1 MGKMNGYHRELIK
14 DDLKKLTELS
24 RLGRGDIIKMTCLA
38 GSGHPGGS
46 MSSID
51 MYLALYSFAHIAPDN
66 YTCPDRD
73 RIVISHG
80 HTSPGAYAAL
90 ARLGFMDPREVI
102 LGFRRFDSPYEGH
115 VVRPIPGI
123 EWSSGNLGQGLAA
136 GCGYA
141 LAARMKNLNYHTY
154 VMMSDGEQAKGQV
167 AEARRFAKKYGLA
180 GLTVLIDHNHLQ
192 ISGRVEDIM
201 PVNIKENYLA
211 DGWRVVEVP
220 GHDFQ
225 ALFEAMQTCR
235 DDDQN
240 PCAIICATVM
250 GQNVSFMENKPE
262 YHGRAL
268 TRDECVKALA
278 ELGVEN
284 DLEKLA
290 ADRNKPVKLFDP
302 KEIPIPRLVTGKNR
316 VYPENADPR
325 QALGNALEDIARLN
339 PDPPIAVFDC
349 DLAESVQTHKF
360 AKARP
365 ESFFEAGVSEH
376 ATATIAGALS
386 VNGIT
391 SIWGDFGV
399 FGIDEVYNQLR
410 LNDINRSH
418 LKVFATHLGYNVG
431 PDGKTHQCIDYVGL
445 LRNLF
450 GFKIVLPCD
459 ANQADHILRYVL
471 NQPGNWVIGVGRTKL
486 PPVKNENGALFFSA
500 DYKFNYGKVDL
511 LRSGDRCAVLTM
523 GAMTFRALDAHE
535 ILKKDGIW
543 ARIYNISSPLA
554 IDPGVVREAAQTGLI
569 VTYEDHNV
577 HSGLGSIVGRMI
589 AEIGIT
595 VKFKCLGVTQYGASA
610 DSETLFRK
618 AGLDA
623 AALAQTVRSSLG

>member
-1 MGKMNGYHRELIK
+1 MNGYHRELTK

-24 RLGRGDIIKMTCLA
+24 RLSRGDIIKMTCLA

-51 MYLALYSFAHIAPDN
+51 MYLAVYSFAHIAPDN
-66 YTCPDRD
+66 YTNPNRD

-102 LGFRRFDSPYEGH
+102 LGFRRLDSPYEGH

-141 LAARMKNLNYHTY
+141 LAARMKGLDYHTY

-180 GLTVLIDHNHLQ
+180 GLTVLIDNNHLQ

-211 DGWRVVEVP
+211 DGWRVLEVP
-220 GHDFQ
+220 GHDFH
-225 ALFEAMQTCR
+225 ALYEAMQTCR

-240 PCAIICATVM
+240 PCAIICVTVM
-250 GQNVSFMENKPE
+250 GQGVSFMENKPE

-268 TRDECVKALA
+268 SKDECVKALA

-284 DLEKLA
+284 DL
-290 ADRNKPVKLFDP
+290 DRLKAERDKPVKLFDS
-302 KEIPIPRLVTGKNR
+302 KEIPPPRLNPGPNR
-316 VYPENADPR
+316 SYPENADPR
-325 QALGNALEDIARLN
+325 QALGNALEDLTRLN
-339 PDPPIAVFDC
+339 PNEPIAVFDC
-349 DLAESVQTHKF
+349 DLAESVQTLKF
-360 AKARP
+360 AKVRP
-365 ESFFEAGVSEH
+365 KSFFEAGVSEH
-376 ATATIAGALS
+376 ATATIAGAMS
-386 VNGIT
+386 VNGIVA
-391 SIWGDFGV
+391 IWGDFGV

-418 LKVFATHLGYNVG
+418 LKIFATHLGYNVG
-431 PDGKTHQCIDYVGL
+431 PDGKTHQCIDYIGL

-450 GFKIVLPCD
+450 GFKLVLPCD

-486 PPVKNENGALFFSA
+486 PAVKDESGALFFGG
-500 DYKFNYGKVDL
+500 DYKFEYGKADL
-511 LRSGDRCAVLTM
+511 LRDGDRAAVFSM
-523 GAMTFRALDAHE
+523 GAMIFRALEAHE
-535 ILKKDGIW
+535 ILKKEGI
-543 ARIYNISSPLA
+543 RVRVYNVSSPLDL
-554 IDPGVVREAAQTGLI
+554 DPKVVRTAAQTGLV

-577 HSGLGSIVGRMI
+577 HSGLGAIAGRII
-589 AEIGIT
+589 AENGIK
-595 VKFKCLGVTQYGASA
+595 VKFQCLGVTGYGASA
-610 DSETLFRK
+610 DPEALFRK

-623 AALAQTVRSSLG
+623 AALAGRIKKSLD

>member
-1 MGKMNGYHRELIK
+1 MNDYHRDLSK
-14 DDLKKLTELS
+14 NDLKKLAELS
-24 RLGRGDIIKMTCLA
+24 RLCRGDIIKMTCLA

-51 MYLALYSFAHIAPDN
+51 MYLAVYSFARISPEN
-66 YTCPDRD
+66 FTRPDRD

-90 ARLGFMDPREVI
+90 ARLGFMDPREVV
-102 LGFRRFDSPYEGH
+102 LGFRRLDSPYEGH

-141 LAARMKNLNYHTY
+141 LAARMKGLDYHTY

-167 AEARRFAKKYGLA
+167 AEARRFAKKYRLND
-180 GLTVLIDHNHLQ
+180 LTVLIDNNHLQ

-250 GQNVSFMENKPE
+250 GQSVSFMENKPE
-262 YHGRAL
+262 FHGRAL
-268 TRDECVKALA
+268 TKDECAKALA

-284 DLEKLA
+284 DL
-290 ADRNKPVKLFDP
+290 DRLKAERDKPLKIFDS
-302 KEIPIPRLVTGKNR
+302 KEVAVPRLDPGQIR
-316 VYPENADPR
+316 AYPENADPR
-325 QALGNALEDIARLN
+325 QALGNALEDVARIN
-339 PDPPIAVFDC
+339 PSEPIAVFDC
-349 DLAESVQTHKF
+349 DLAESVQTVKF
-360 AKARP
+360 AKVRP
-365 ESFFEAGVSEH
+365 QGFFEAGVSEH
-376 ATATIAGALS
+376 STATIAGALS

-459 ANQADHILRYVL
+459 ANQADHIARHVL
-471 NQPGNWVIGVGRTKL
+471 NQPGNWVIGCGRTKL
-486 PPVKNENGALFFSA
+486 PPVKDENGALFFGA
-500 DYKFNYGKVDL
+500 DYKFEYGKADL
-511 LRSGDRCAVLTM
+511 LRGGDRGAILTM
-523 GAMTFRALDAHE
+523 GTMTFRALEACE
-535 ILKKDGIW
+535 ILKKEGI
-543 ARIYNISSPLA
+543 RVRVYNVSSPLA
-554 IDPGVVREAAQTGLI
+554 LDPKVVSEASQTGLV
-569 VTYEDHNV
+569 VTYEDHNI
-577 HSGLGSIVGRMI
+577 HSGLGAIVGKII
-589 AEIGIT
+589 AERGIK
-595 VKFKCLGVTQYGASA
+595 VKFKCLGVIQYGASA
-610 DSETLFRK
+610 DPEALFRK

-623 AALAQTVRSSLG
+623 ASLTQTIRSSLG